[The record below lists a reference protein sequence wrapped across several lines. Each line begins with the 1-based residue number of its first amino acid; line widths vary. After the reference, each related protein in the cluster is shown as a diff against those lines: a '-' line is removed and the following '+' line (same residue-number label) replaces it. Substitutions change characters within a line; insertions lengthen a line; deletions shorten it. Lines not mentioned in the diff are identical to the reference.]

1 MNAKRGR
8 RRQPHPPAA
17 PDLTDRIAERP
28 ASPRQRYARA
38 VEEGEL
44 RFDAAQM
51 NAVDAFEDLYERMV
65 RTPEF
70 AERRGRRF
78 GWLGPRTSDPL
89 RGIYLWGGVG
99 RGKTLIMNDFLDA
112 LPFPSKL
119 RVHFHAFMQ
128 YVHGELEALG
138 PKRDPLSLVADGLAA
153 DTRIVCFD
161 EFQVGDITDAML
173 LGRLLGALFERG
185 VTLVATSNV
194 EPKRLYWDGLQRS
207 RFLPAIK
214 LLEMHTRVLHLGRGV
229 DYRLRA
235 LERGDTYHWP
245 LGGEAERALDRC
257 FEALNPSE
265 AVEGEVLAI
274 AGRELSTRKVGEG
287 VAWFEFDALCA
298 GARSS
303 VDYMEIARR
312 FHSVLLA
319 NIPVLDD
326 GRLDEALRFVHFVD
340 VLYERCVN
348 LVVSAAAPPGAL
360 YEGKRLQA
368 RFARARSRLTEMQ
381 SREYLSRA
389 HLA

>member
-1 MNAKRGR
+1 M
-8 RRQPHPPAA
+8 
-17 PDLTDRIAERP
+17 
-28 ASPRQRYARA
+28 
-38 VEEGEL
+38 

-51 NAVDAFEDLYERMV
+51 NAVDAFEDLYERLLRM
-65 RTPEF
+65 PEHG
-70 AERRGRRF
+70 ERRGRLL
-78 GWLGPRTSDPL
+78 GWLGSRRSEPP

-99 RGKTLIMNDFLDA
+99 RGKTMIMNAFLDA

-128 YVHGELEALG
+128 HVHGELEALG
-138 PKRDPLSLVADGLAA
+138 PQRDPLSLVADGLAA

-194 EPKRLYWDGLQRS
+194 EPKRLYWGGLQRS
-207 RFLPAIK
+207 RFLPAIE
-214 LLEMHTRVLHLGRGV
+214 LLETHTRVLRLERGV

-235 LERGDTYHWP
+235 LERADTYHWP
-245 LGGEAERALDRC
+245 LGDEAERALDRC
-257 FEALNPSE
+257 FEALNPSG
-265 AVEGEVLAI
+265 AVDGEVLAI
-274 AGRELSTRKVGEG
+274 AGRELFTRKVGEG
-287 VAWFEFDALCA
+287 VVWFEFDALCA
-298 GARSS
+298 SARSS

-326 GRLDEALRFVHFVD
+326 ERLDEALRFVHIVD

-348 LVVSAAAPPGAL
+348 LIISAAAPPGAL
-360 YEGKRLQA
+360 YAGKRLQA

-389 HLA
+389 HVA

>member
-1 MNAKRGR
+1 M
-8 RRQPHPPAA
+8 
-17 PDLTDRIAERP
+17 
-28 ASPRQRYARA
+28 
-38 VEEGEL
+38 

-51 NAVDAFEDLYERMV
+51 NAVDAFEDLYERLV
-65 RTPEF
+65 RTPEHS
-70 AERRGRRF
+70 ERRGRLL
-78 GWLGPRTSDPL
+78 GWLGSRRSEPL

-99 RGKTLIMNDFLDA
+99 RGKTLMMNAFLDA

-161 EFQVGDITDAML
+161 EFQVSDITDAML

-194 EPKRLYWDGLQRS
+194 EPKRLYRGGLQRS
-207 RFLPAIK
+207 RFLPAIE
-214 LLEMHTRVLHLGRGV
+214 LLETHTRVLRLERGV

-235 LERGDTYHWP
+235 LERADTYHWP
-245 LGGEAERALDRC
+245 LGDEAERALDRC
-257 FEALNPSE
+257 FEALNPSG
-265 AVEGEVLAI
+265 VVDGEVLAI
-274 AGRELSTRKVGEG
+274 AGRELFTRKVGEG
-287 VAWFEFDALCA
+287 VVWFEFDALCA
-298 GARSS
+298 SARSS

-312 FHSVLLA
+312 FHSVLLG

-326 GRLDEALRFVHFVD
+326 ERLDEALRFVHLVD

-348 LVVSAAAPPGAL
+348 LIVSAAAPPGAL
-360 YEGKRLQA
+360 YAGKRLQS

-389 HLA
+389 HVA